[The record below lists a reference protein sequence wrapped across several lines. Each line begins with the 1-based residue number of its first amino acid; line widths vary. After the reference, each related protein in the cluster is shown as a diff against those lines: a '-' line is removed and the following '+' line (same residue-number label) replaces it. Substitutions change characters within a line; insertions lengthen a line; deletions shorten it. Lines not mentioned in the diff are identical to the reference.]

1 MRRYSCRHLSFR
13 SFMIHLVIGVSSL
26 QALLARERDENQP
39 ELNMLLTEAAVA
51 VYTSLLIHSLTT
63 YDPNL
68 LYRLVANP
76 FVERLW
82 PALFGGGVK
91 KLVRLNRHSD
101 AKASEFSHSVWGF
114 AKRKI
119 QKIRVYYGSGFGWVG
134 GWVGGWVPVCR
145 NFFWNIIP
153 K

>member
-1 MRRYSCRHLSFR
+1 M
-13 SFMIHLVIGVSSL
+13 SSL

-91 KLVRLNRHSD
+91 KLVRLNRKNAD
-101 AKASEFSHSVWGF
+101 AKASEFSQSLG
-114 AKRKI
+114 ALRREKI
-119 QKIRVYYGSGFGWVG
+119 
-134 GWVGGWVPVCR
+134 
-145 NFFWNIIP
+145 
-153 K
+153 

>member
-1 MRRYSCRHLSFR
+1 MPNFKSIGGGPWKNGKKSVDLTWNDPYLSFH
-13 SFMIHLVIGVSSL
+13 SFMMHLVPGVSSL

-91 KLVRLNRHSD
+91 KLVRLNRKNAD
-101 AKASEFSHSVWGF
+101 AKASEWS
-114 AKRKI
+114 
-119 QKIRVYYGSGFGWVG
+119 
-134 GWVGGWVPVCR
+134 P
-145 NFFWNIIP
+145 NL
-153 K
+153 

>member
-1 MRRYSCRHLSFR
+1 MDHSECTNP
-13 SFMIHLVIGVSSL
+13 LVPGVSSL

-39 ELNMLLTEAAVA
+39 ELNMLLTEATVA

-76 FVERLW
+76 FVERMW

-91 KLVRLNRHSD
+91 KLVRLNRTTD
-101 AKASEFSHSVWGF
+101 AQTSEFILPLVFCSV
-114 AKRKI
+114 A
-119 QKIRVYYGSGFGWVG
+119 
-134 GWVGGWVPVCR
+134 
-145 NFFWNIIP
+145 
-153 K
+153 